1 MYVNIDIAKFD
12 TTNISVSSSTDTLI
26 NSETAI
32 LTALPSGLL
41 YAWEPS
47 NLIINQTEN
56 QATVSIEE
64 NTTFTVFITDPE
76 VSSCTRNGIVNLIY
90 VDSLIFDNSKCEDPY
105 VYVPNAFSPN
115 GDGENDVLYVRGR
128 NITDL
133 YFAIFNRWGEKVF
146 ETKDQSVGWDG
157 YFRNR
162 NSDPAVFDYYLK
174 YFCDGSK
181 QYFQKGNVTLI
192 R

>member
-1 MYVNIDIAKFD
+1 MVENCLK
-12 TTNISVSSSTDTLI
+12 TD
-26 NSETAI
+26 S
-32 LTALPSGLL
+32 
-41 YAWEPS
+41 
-47 NLIINQTEN
+47 
-56 QATVSIEE
+56 
-64 NTTFTVFITDPE
+64 VFIVFID
-76 VSSCTRNGIVNLIY
+76 
-90 VDSLIFDNSKCEDPY
+90 SKCEDPY

-115 GDGENDVLYVRGR
+115 DDGENDVLYVRGR

-146 ETKDQSVGWDG
+146 ETNDQSIGWDG
-157 YFRNR
+157 LFRNR

-174 YFCDGSK
+174 YFCDGNK